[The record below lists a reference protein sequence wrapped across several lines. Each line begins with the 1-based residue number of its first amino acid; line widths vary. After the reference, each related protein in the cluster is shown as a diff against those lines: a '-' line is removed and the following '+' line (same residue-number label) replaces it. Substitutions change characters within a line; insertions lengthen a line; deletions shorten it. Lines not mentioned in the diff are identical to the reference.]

1 MGVNYFRGG
10 WGAMEGSNLS
20 GRLWSESQ
28 KVFMAAIVSPLSSNK
43 ERIGSAFAYLR
54 QGVGKV

>member
-10 WGAMEGSNLS
+10 WGVMEGSNLS

-28 KVFMAAIVSPLSSNK
+28 LASMAAVLSPLFGNK
-43 ERIGSAFAYLR
+43 ERRG
-54 QGVGKV
+54 